1 MCERIGAIP
10 APPPTNTI
18 SASVSLCGLAFSCQ
32 ADIVTLIQACT
43 GHATL
48 HRFEI
53 DMDSA
58 DGGQDDAT
66 AAAAVGAALAAMVD
80 AHMPCLYM
88 LDLAGKCT
96 PAQLEPLCAALA
108 RGGHG
113 IKQARHREDGAVNNT
128 LHAAIVAGA
137 KRNAQ

>member
-1 MCERIGAIP
+1 
-10 APPPTNTI
+10 
-18 SASVSLCGLAFSCQ
+18 
-32 ADIVTLIQACT
+32 
-43 GHATL
+43 
-48 HRFEI
+48 
-53 DMDSA
+53 
-58 DGGQDDAT
+58 
-66 AAAAVGAALAAMVD
+66 
-80 AHMPCLYM
+80 M

-113 IKQARHREDGAVNNT
+113 IKQARCREDNNT